1 MLVET
6 LRKTSTLSVQQ
17 GQCFKGSSSLAQ
29 QAFESIK
36 DLIFNFELIPG
47 ERFSEADLTQRL
59 NISRTPLRQALQ
71 QLEQQGFLQVLPKM
85 GWFVAPIDFGAID
98 ELYDFRI
105 LLEMNAVGELIDLG
119 KTALLEPMNQ
129 FWIKESHEY
138 TSDSSLV
145 AQQDEIFHFSII
157 ACAGNKEILKIY
169 QQITDR
175 IRLIRRLDFTK
186 SQRLNATYT
195 EHAAILKSIRS
206 KRKEEAQRLVKAHIN
221 QSKIEVRKITLDEL
235 YKAKNREKAIGNLPS
250 E

>member
-1 MLVET
+1 MMLNET
-6 LRKTSTLSVQQ
+6 LVKTSAHAAQQDNSV
-17 GQCFKGSSSLAQ
+17 KSSLSLAQ

-36 DLIFNFELIPG
+36 QLIFNFELIPG

-85 GWFVAPIDFGAID
+85 GWYVAPIDFGAID
-98 ELYDFRI
+98 ELYDLRI
-105 LLEMNAVGELIDLG
+105 LLEMNAVAELIDQG
-119 KTALLEPMNQ
+119 KTDLLEPIHQTWMNDIQ
-129 FWIKESHEY
+129 ECSM
-138 TSDSSLV
+138 DSNFV

-186 SQRLNATYT
+186 TQRVQATYM
-195 EHAAILKSIRS
+195 EHAAILRAIKN
-206 KRKEEAQRLVKAHIN
+206 KRKEEAQRLVKAHIT
-221 QSKIEVRKITLDEL
+221 QSKMEARKITLDEL
-235 YKAKNREKAIGNLPS
+235 YKAKRRINPTKNP
-250 E
+250 

>member
-1 MLVET
+1 MLNET
-6 LRKTSTLSVQQ
+6 LVKTSAHAAQQDNSV
-17 GQCFKGSSSLAQ
+17 KNSLSLAQ

-36 DLIFNFELIPG
+36 QLIFNFELIPG

-85 GWFVAPIDFGAID
+85 GWYVAPIDFGAID
-98 ELYDFRI
+98 EFYDLRI
-105 LLEMNAVGELIDLG
+105 LLEMNAVAELIDQG
-119 KTALLEPMNQ
+119 KTDLLEPIHQTWMNDIQ
-129 FWIKESHEY
+129 ECSM
-138 TSDSSLV
+138 DSNFV

-186 SQRLNATYT
+186 TQRVQATYM
-195 EHAAILKSIRS
+195 EHAAILRAIKN
-206 KRKEEAQRLVKAHIN
+206 KRKEEAQRLVKAHIT
-221 QSKIEVRKITLDEL
+221 QSKMEARKITLDEL
-235 YKAKNREKAIGNLPS
+235 YKAKRRINPTKNP
-250 E
+250 

>member
-1 MLVET
+1 MLNET
-6 LRKTSTLSVQQ
+6 LVKTSAHAAQQDNSV
-17 GQCFKGSSSLAQ
+17 KSSLSLAQ

-36 DLIFNFELIPG
+36 QLIFNFELIPG

-85 GWFVAPIDFGAID
+85 GWYVAPIDFGAID
-98 ELYDFRI
+98 ELYDLRI
-105 LLEMNAVGELIDLG
+105 LLEMNAVAELIDQG
-119 KTALLEPMNQ
+119 KTDLLEPIHQTWMNDIQ
-129 FWIKESHEY
+129 ECSM
-138 TSDSSLV
+138 DSNFV

-186 SQRLNATYT
+186 TQRVQATYM
-195 EHAAILKSIRS
+195 EHAAILRAIKN
-206 KRKEEAQRLVKAHIN
+206 KRKEEAQRLVKAHIT
-221 QSKIEVRKITLDEL
+221 QSKMEARKITLDEL
-235 YKAKNREKAIGNLPS
+235 YKAKRRINPTKNP
-250 E
+250 